1 MRDRND
7 ALYVEGCELT
17 TTDATGAGRVRYRNA
32 WTTSHTV
39 TADTVVAITAA
50 DRSRWKIENENHNTL
65 KTQGYHFEHNYGHG
79 QQHRS
84 AVLATLILLAYLVH
98 TVLDGL
104 DQHYR
109 AGRAQLPS
117 RQTFLEHLRAR
128 SVPPLQLLG

>member
-1 MRDRND
+1 MRYHNRW
-7 ALYVEGCELT
+7 A
-17 TTDATGAGRVRYRNA
+17 
-32 WTTSHTV
+32 TSHPV

-50 DRSRWKIENENHNTL
+50 GRSRWKIENENHNTL
-65 KTQGYHFEHNYGHG
+65 KTQGYHVEHNYGHG

-117 RQTFLEHLRAR
+117 RQTCFEHLRAR
-128 SVPPLQLLG
+128 SVPPLQLRG